1 MVLRGKLSDR
11 HLWVA
16 NLRSYEYRVSLHNHL
31 VRRLTPSGQAK
42 IDKLLNMASNY
53 QQVEKTIMLL
63 MQPNKVITRIPC
75 ISPLQAEDL
84 RHIPVSSAYGQRLH
98 PILNEYKHHSGVDL
112 PGILGER
119 VYATA
124 DGTVAEVG
132 ENKVIGKF
140 VKLTHAYGFTTVYG
154 HLSQIKVTDNGTV
167 HIGQVIGLVGNT
179 GRSTGPHLHYGVKK
193 NGKEQ
198 NPLPYCYLYLHW
210 LKMLN
215 CEGKNSATLDHASSA
230 RSLPSVSSQCADL
243 SPRSSYTRHQE
254 SPRFRLCELQYIPQ
268 AAYS

>member
-1 MVLRGKLSDR
+1 MNIVYLCIITLFAG
-11 HLWVA
+11 
-16 NLRSYEYRVSLHNHL
+16 
-31 VRRLTPSGQAK
+31 LTPSGQAK
-42 IDKLLNMASNY
+42 IDKLLSMASNY

-167 HIGQVIGLVGNT
+167 HIGQVIGLA
-179 GRSTGPHLHYGVKK
+179 
-193 NGKEQ
+193 
-198 NPLPYCYLYLHW
+198 
-210 LKMLN
+210 
-215 CEGKNSATLDHASSA
+215 ATPAAAPA
-230 RSLPSVSSQCADL
+230 RTFT
-243 SPRSSYTRHQE
+243 TR
-254 SPRFRLCELQYIPQ
+254 
-268 AAYS
+268 

>member
-1 MVLRGKLSDR
+1 MNIVYLCIITLFAG
-11 HLWVA
+11 
-16 NLRSYEYRVSLHNHL
+16 
-31 VRRLTPSGQAK
+31 LTPSGQAK
-42 IDKLLNMASNY
+42 IDKLLSMASNY

-179 GRSTGPHLHYGVKK
+179 GRSTGPHLH
-193 NGKEQ
+193 
-198 NPLPYCYLYLHW
+198 
-210 LKMLN
+210 
-215 CEGKNSATLDHASSA
+215 
-230 RSLPSVSSQCADL
+230 
-243 SPRSSYTRHQE
+243 
-254 SPRFRLCELQYIPQ
+254 
-268 AAYS
+268 

>member
-1 MVLRGKLSDR
+1 MNIAYLCIIPLLAG
-11 HLWVA
+11 
-16 NLRSYEYRVSLHNHL
+16 
-31 VRRLTPSGQAK
+31 LTPSGQAK
-42 IDKLLNMASNY
+42 IDKLLSMASNY
-53 QQVEKTIMLL
+53 QQVEKTVMLL
-63 MQPNKVITRIPC
+63 MQPNKVITQIPC

-124 DGTVAEVG
+124 DGIVAEVG

-154 HLSQIKVTDNGTV
+154 HLSQIKVIDNETV

-179 GRSTGPHLHYGVKK
+179 GRSTGPHLHYGIKK

-215 CEGKNSATLDHASSA
+215 REGKNSATSDCVSSA
-230 RSLPSVSSQCADL
+230 RSLPYASSPCVAP
-243 SPRSSYTRHQE
+243 SPRSSYTRHPG
-254 SPRFRLCELQYIPQ
+254 SRRFRLCELQYTPQ

>member
-1 MVLRGKLSDR
+1 MNIAYLCIIPLLAG
-11 HLWVA
+11 
-16 NLRSYEYRVSLHNHL
+16 
-31 VRRLTPSGQAK
+31 LTPSGQAK
-42 IDKLLNMASNY
+42 IDKLLSLASNY
-53 QQVEKTIMLL
+53 QQVEKTVMLL
-63 MQPNKVITRIPC
+63 MQPNKVITQIPC

-124 DGTVAEVG
+124 NGTVAEVG

-154 HLSQIKVTDNGTV
+154 HLSQIKVIDNGTV
-167 HIGQVIGLVGNT
+167 HIGQVIGAVGNT
-179 GRSTGPHLHYGVKK
+179 GRSTGPHLHYGIKK

-215 CEGKNSATLDHASSA
+215 REGKNSTTSDCVSSA
-230 RSLPSVSSQCADL
+230 RSLPYASSPCVAP
-243 SPRSSYTRHQE
+243 SPRSSYTRHPG
-254 SPRFRLCELQYIPQ
+254 SRRFRLCELQCTPQ